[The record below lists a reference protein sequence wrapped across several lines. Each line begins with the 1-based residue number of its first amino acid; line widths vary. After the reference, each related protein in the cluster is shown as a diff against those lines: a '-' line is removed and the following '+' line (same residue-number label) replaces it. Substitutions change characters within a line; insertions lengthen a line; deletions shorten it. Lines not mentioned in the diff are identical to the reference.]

1 MKNVVKGAAPD
12 AFEKWK
18 TEGDEGWEPSYA
30 QLQNPEKQALH
41 KALLAEQGWVCCY
54 CGREVTLDDSHIE
67 HFRPQDQFEA
77 LQLSFENLHASC
89 LKNIGAGLPRHCGHA
104 KGNRFD
110 ERRIIDPQ
118 DVTCEK
124 RFVYTA
130 LGAIAA
136 ADASDE
142 PASYMNELLSLD
154 IPFLRAARAEV
165 LGNALDAEFLST
177 ASDEDLSQL
186 RDAFSRPDDDGRLP
200 SFGHVIAR
208 YAGQYLPSSGL

>member
-1 MKNVVKGAAPD
+1 MKNVVKGAAPE

-18 TEGDEGWEPSYA
+18 TDGDEGWEPSYA

-41 KALLAEQGWVCCY
+41 RALLAEQGWVCCY

-118 DVTCEK
+118 DATCEK

-130 LGAIAA
+130 LGTITP
-136 ADASDE
+136 ADPSDE
-142 PASYMNELLSLD
+142 PARYMNELLSLD

-165 LGNALDAEFLST
+165 LGNALDANFLST

-186 RDAFSRPDDDGRLP
+186 RDAFSRPDGDGRLP

-208 YAGQYLPSSGL
+208 YAGQYLPSSDL